1 MIETR
6 LLRQF
11 IAVAEELHF
20 HKAAIRLHMA
30 QPPLSQAINRLEG
43 KLGFSLFTRSKR
55 GVKLT
60 PAGGVFLD
68 AAYSTLNE
76 LERGIEHARQVAEGI
91 AGKLTVTAV
100 SITYYA
106 SLLSSLRRF
115 RETFPKVQL
124 VIKEMPSASQ
134 AKAIVSGEA
143 DIAFM
148 RKLPIA
154 AQNVESRLLLNEQI
168 VMALP
173 ADHSKADAGQ
183 IDLRDFAGEDFVF
196 TPQALGSG
204 YHSQL
209 IALCEAAGFLPQ
221 GGAGSRA
228 APYLDRPGGL
238 WLRRCPGAG
247 VDCQLDH
254 ARQGRVSPDRPGR
267 RRPQSGHRPVP
278 ELEHRQPITVARQ
291 FYLPARLRRHRCAS
305 DHRLV
310 AAKSIG
316 QRLYSISHGAVAA
329 GSVVICLAPD
339 SVTLHLLRLA
349 HQHVPQSSA
358 GAALI
363 ALMMTIKPSALFN
376 YPH

>member
-76 LERGIEHARQVAEGI
+76 LERGIEHARQVTEGI

-115 RETFPKVQL
+115 RETIPKVQL

-173 ADHSKADAGQ
+173 ADHPKAGAGQ

-209 IALCEAAGFLPQ
+209 IALCEAAGFYPRVVQ
-221 GGAGSRA
+221 EA
-228 APYLDRPGGL
+228 A
-238 WLRRCPGAG
+238 
-247 VDCQLDH
+247 QLH
-254 ARQGRVSPDRPGR
+254 TLIG
-267 RRPQSGHRPVP
+267 
-278 ELEHRQPITVARQ
+278 
-291 FYLPARLRRHRCAS
+291 
-305 DHRLV
+305 LV
-310 AAKSIG
+310 ACGFGVAWCRS
-316 QRLYSISHGAVAA
+316 RLPTRSCATRSCFS
-329 GSVVICLAPD
+329 GSARSAPPPI
-339 SVTLHLLRLA
+339 R
-349 HQHVPQSSA
+349 
-358 GAALI
+358 
-363 ALMMTIKPSALFN
+363 PSACT
-376 YPH
+376 

>member
-76 LERGIEHARQVAEGI
+76 LERGIEHARQVTEGI

-115 RETFPKVQL
+115 RETIPKVQL

-173 ADHSKADAGQ
+173 ADHPKAGAGQ

-209 IALCEAAGFLPQ
+209 IALCEAAGFYPRVVQEAAQLHTLIGLVACGFGVALMPESIANSIMRDKVVFLRI
-221 GGAGSRA
+221 GPVGA
-228 APYLDRPGGL
+228 APNPAIGLYLSWNTDNQSPL
-238 WLRRCPGAG
+238 
-247 VDCQLDH
+247 LDSFISLLDFR
-254 ARQGRVSPDRPGR
+254 ATA
-267 RRPQSGHRPVP
+267 VP
-278 ELEHRQPITVARQ
+278 ATT
-291 FYLPARLRRHRCAS
+291 
-305 DHRLV
+305 D
-310 AAKSIG
+310 
-316 QRLYSISHGAVAA
+316 
-329 GSVVICLAPD
+329 
-339 SVTLHLLRLA
+339 
-349 HQHVPQSSA
+349 
-358 GAALI
+358 
-363 ALMMTIKPSALFN
+363 
-376 YPH
+376 